1 MKGKV
6 LEEPTMEPESD
17 PLIVQ
22 CPITCVSRITGLQV
36 LVSVGASN
44 QGGPSLSN
52 LFNFP
57 PHRIGRVDLSGAGAS
72 AWKEQR
78 DSPTEHDLYPSML

>member
-1 MKGKV
+1 V
-6 LEEPTMEPESD
+6 T
-17 PLIVQ
+17 
-22 CPITCVSRITGLQV
+22 ITGLQV
-36 LVSVGASN
+36 LVIHIYPSLDSLVISRGPLSVGASN

-57 PHRIGRVDLSGAGAS
+57 PNRIGRVDLSGAGAS

-78 DSPTEHDLYPSML
+78 GS